1 MTKSPISYRQP
12 QPLSQLH
19 VHCCPLGQLPEKL
32 VLPQETWHEL
42 STRVGRRVYSLL
54 AEADVTTR
62 ADSFIDPLSPAT
74 ALAVIP
80 NKQPHRHMITRI
92 VFMRLS

>member
-74 ALAVIP
+74 ARSPLFQTSSHIG
-80 NKQPHRHMITRI
+80 T
-92 VFMRLS
+92 